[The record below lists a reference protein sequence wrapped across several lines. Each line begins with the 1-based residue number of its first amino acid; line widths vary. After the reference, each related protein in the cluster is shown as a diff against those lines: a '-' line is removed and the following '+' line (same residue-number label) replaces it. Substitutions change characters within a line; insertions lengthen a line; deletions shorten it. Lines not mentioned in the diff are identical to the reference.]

1 MFGLPRRILPGLDTE
16 VSALGAGCWTI
27 GGPATNRG
35 VPIGWDNV
43 DPARAYDALVQA
55 HQLGVTLFDTADVY
69 GLGRSER
76 LLGQLL
82 RDVCRDG
89 VVISS
94 KVGYF
99 AGTATHP
106 YQPEQMRRQFGATLD
121 NLGTTHL
128 DIYFLH
134 SSDFGQ
140 DDEYLAGAVLTL
152 RELREQGLIRAI
164 GMRAPHEFAEE
175 WATATGPRAAATTR
189 WLRLFD
195 RIQPDVVTARYNLLS
210 PLYSEQQTDIF
221 GFARRH
227 QVGVLIKQALGQ
239 GLLLRDPASAPPIFS
254 AADHRS
260 RDPQFRS
267 TALDT
272 LDKTLVALRDRYGTN
287 PRDLARVALRYAL
300 QHAPDAALLVGFR
313 DAGQITTTL
322 TCLGTALSQGNHSGQ
337 QVAGGFQGLPVMAS
351 RSASRTL
358 SPCLRTV
365 EI

>member
-1 MFGLPRRILPGLDTE
+1 MPSRTPCHGCWRRSARCSIGTLVHRGLRRCLFGVESGVSSILERFNKETTGAQNALAIRTLT
-16 VSALGAGCWTI
+16 ALG
-27 GGPATNRG
+27 
-35 VPIGWDNV
+35 VP
-43 DPARAYDALVQA
+43 P
-55 HQLGVTLFDTADVY
+55 H
-69 GLGRSER
+69 
-76 LLGQLL
+76 
-82 RDVCRDG
+82 
-89 VVISS
+89 
-94 KVGYF
+94 
-99 AGTATHP
+99 
-106 YQPEQMRRQFGATLD
+106 
-121 NLGTTHL
+121 
-128 DIYFLH
+128 IYFLH

-140 DDEYLAGAVLTL
+140 DDEYLAGAVLML

-287 PRDLARVALRYAL
+287 PRDLARVAPRYAL

-322 TCLGTALSQGNHSGQ
+322 TCLGTALSQGNHFRSAGCGRFPG
-337 QVAGGFQGLPVMAS
+337 VAGDGVEDVVAVLAHGGDVGAD
-351 RSASRTL
+351 AE
-358 SPCLRTV
+358 PCLRGGLRAVTAADLELGLGRANV
-365 EI
+365 ALCLVVGVIPISG